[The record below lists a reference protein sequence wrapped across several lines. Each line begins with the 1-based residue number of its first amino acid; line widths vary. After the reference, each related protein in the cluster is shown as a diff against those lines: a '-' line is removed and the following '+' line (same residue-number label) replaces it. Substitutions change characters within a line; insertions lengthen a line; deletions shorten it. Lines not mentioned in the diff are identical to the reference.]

1 MERDIICEGFNRSIE
16 MHGLMYKHYTGDG
29 DSAVIAAI
37 QQTCSYGR
45 LVTKVE
51 CANHATRAFCEKM
64 HKLATNTSYPLEG
77 RKLLLETTV
86 DSKIS
91 RLERLVKGVR
101 TAIKESAKLD
111 GICAVETLRAD
122 LRNAPEHVF
131 GCHENCRSTFCKR
144 KSTGE
149 TNLLPDLEKAGLLQ
163 PLRILIA
170 NLEKKADKLVSN
182 STTNSAERYMS
193 LNAKF
198 TGGKRIDFGK
208 RGSYY
213 RRCYGAAIAHT
224 NGPGWHSSPWKKM
237 HGRSPGSVCKQLCH
251 KREEKSSKRKLYY
264 QEKGAPKKKRK
275 RGGGPDEHYGDE
287 DLIPEPDIPEQDLAY
302 RCDQV
307 LRKLKEEADTK
318 EKIDSIE
325 IATRGQHDSEKWHEY
340 RLNRLTASNFG
351 TVINRRDNT
360 SCHNFVR
367 NLLFPREFNSLSV
380 MYGRVHEPEA
390 LLKYS
395 VAKGVTVNPCGLFI
409 CGDQPF
415 LAATPDGLVD
425 EDVIVE
431 VKCLPS
437 VKDRKLV
444 DAVQDKKSSVCLE
457 LKNHQLRLKRNH
469 KYYYQVQGQLN
480 ISGRRYCDFVVL
492 TENDFFVERIEKD
505 ENLWMNV
512 MMPKLQK
519 FYINCVLP
527 EIVDS
532 RIKRKMSIRDP
543 LYIIQAQEE
552 MKKKAKSKK

>member
-325 IATRGQHDSEKWHEY
+325 IATRGQHDSEKWHD
-340 RLNRLTASNFG
+340 RASQRLTA
-351 TVINRRDNT
+351 
-360 SCHNFVR
+360 
-367 NLLFPREFNSLSV
+367 
-380 MYGRVHEPEA
+380 EA
-390 LLKYS
+390 LAGPVFIVRRAPTEEQSGYPRRKYVMLIVPDEAREAERS
-395 VAKGVTVNPCGLFI
+395 RSCPSGSDVLPAGAQESKVDGIKPPPKGPRI
-409 CGDQPF
+409 
-415 LAATPDGLVD
+415 
-425 EDVIVE
+425 
-431 VKCLPS
+431 
-437 VKDRKLV
+437 
-444 DAVQDKKSSVCLE
+444 SSVT
-457 LKNHQLRLKRNH
+457 HLRLSPTKW
-469 KYYYQVQGQLN
+469 V
-480 ISGRRYCDFVVL
+480 
-492 TENDFFVERIEKD
+492 TAD
-505 ENLWMNV
+505 ETLG
-512 MMPKLQK
+512 
-519 FYINCVLP
+519 
-527 EIVDS
+527 
-532 RIKRKMSIRDP
+532 
-543 LYIIQAQEE
+543 
-552 MKKKAKSKK
+552 